1 MRILILV
8 FLLGVVPI
16 NLARAEVD
24 GQQILLQVDRNLA
37 PDSYEMYRKLINT
50 EPDGSRKEFVLYT
63 AKKGRDSM
71 IALFLAPASDVG
83 RATLRVDENMWLYIP
98 EVGKPLRITSLQ
110 SVVGGIFNN
119 SDLMRLEFGL
129 EYHVES
135 VAEEKDSYLLGL
147 KASSDSVAYDRL
159 KMWVAKAHLLPTKIE
174 AYTAS
179 GMLVKT
185 LRYKNIKD
193 YGGGIVRPSVMETD
207 SPLYVGYKST
217 MLFADIRPRDFTDEV
232 FSVNYMS
239 RVKELR

>member
-1 MRILILV
+1 MRTLILITL
-8 FLLGVVPI
+8 FFAATI
-16 NLARAEVD
+16 HTSLAMD
-24 GQQILLQVDRNLA
+24 GREILLQVDRNLA
-37 PDSYEMYRKLINT
+37 PESYEMYRKLINA
-50 EPDGSRKEFVLYT
+50 EPDGTRKEFVLYT
-63 AKKGRDSM
+63 AKKGHDSM
-71 IALFLAPASDVG
+71 VALFLSPATDAG

-119 SDLMRLEFGL
+119 SDLMRLEFSM
-129 EYHVES
+129 EYGVDS
-135 VAEEKDSYLLGL
+135 VSEEGNSYLLGL
-147 KASSDSVAYDRL
+147 KATTDSVAYDRL
-159 KMWVAKAHLLPTKIE
+159 RMWVDKSHMLPTKIE

-193 YGGGIVRPSVMETD
+193 YGDGLVRPSVMETD

-217 MLFADIRPRDFTDEV
+217 MLFAEIRTRDFGDEV

-239 RVKELR
+239 RLKELR